1 MSHSNIICAPFPPPK
16 KIPNKVIMWS
26 LFVPPCMFFEA
37 SQPVA
42 KSCPCARVYVYV
54 CHLFFNPL
62 YLWSLFRKRG
72 CLNTGC
78 VCEQA
83 TGTVRLQSLV
93 SQGHMGEEHREIP
106 TNPNPFPNKYAM
118 ETVSRWHAPAHPL
131 PVWFFSDCFSFWQ
144 TLGCFLAPL
153 RPYFAPIPAKQEDN
167 FSQSFLY
174 MPIKHL
180 CLCVRGNI
188 PVRGF
193 LVSSWARSQGL
204 IFSGAPPAP
213 LSEPSAP
220 GLSSSSP
227 SLSAVLVYSAAQGPC
242 DKKKEELVQLHTCLL
257 RHYTWL
263 VQIPPSKQVYGTVC
277 SCHQSQENK

>member
-1 MSHSNIICAPFPPPK
+1 
-16 KIPNKVIMWS
+16 
-26 LFVPPCMFFEA
+26 MFFEA

-131 PVWFFSDCFSFWQ
+131 PVWFFSDCFSFWR

-204 IFSGAPPAP
+204 TFSGAPPAP

-227 SLSAVLVYSAAQGPC
+227 TLSAVLVYSAAQGPC

-263 VQIPPSKQVYGTVC
+263 VQIPPSKQVYGTFVHFTT
-277 SCHQSQENK
+277 SHQKINKSDCLEKYQNTSHLIAAE